1 MFILE
6 YSEFKVIFVNAFHIN
21 NLPSPNEEQTERF
34 HRFCEF
40 LLETNKTT
48 NLTAI
53 RTPEDVIYKH
63 FVDSALVSAYIPQNA
78 TVLDLGCGP
87 GFPSLPLAILR
98 PDLSIKALD
107 STAKK
112 IAFLNQAAELL
123 QLSNIKGISGRAE
136 DAAIRKQLGQFD
148 VVVSRAV
155 ARLNVLSELCIPY
168 LKINGR
174 LVALKGAKAAE
185 ELDEAQNA
193 IKILGGSDALLVNTN
208 LATEEEAEVRGII
221 LITKKAASPQKY
233 PRPYAA
239 ILKKPL

>member
-1 MFILE
+1 ME
-6 YSEFKVIFVNAFHIN
+6 YTEFKALLCAAFQKNGLEIPTESQADAFYRFT
-21 NLPSPNEEQTERF
+21 NL
-34 HRFCEF
+34 
-40 LLETNKTT
+40 LMETNQTT

-53 RTPEDVIYKH
+53 RNIPDVIYKH
-63 FVDSALVSAYIPQNA
+63 YVDSLLASKYFPIGA
-78 TVLDLGCGP
+78 TVLDIGCGP
-87 GFPSLPLAILR
+87 GFPSIPLAVWR
-98 PDLSIKALD
+98 PDLTITALD

-112 IAFLNQAAELL
+112 IAFVQAARDELGL
-123 QLSNIKGISGRAE
+123 QNLTAITGRAE
-136 DAAIRKQLGQFD
+136 DQAVRQKIGLVD
-148 VVVSRAV
+148 VVTSRAV

>member
-1 MFILE
+1 ME
-6 YSEFKVIFVNAFHIN
+6 YSEFKGILTEAFQIN
-21 NLPSPNEEQTERF
+21 RLPEPTEGQIQLF

-53 RTPEDVIYKH
+53 RNHEDVIYKH
-63 FVDSALVSAYIPQNA
+63 FVDSALVSAYIPQSV

-112 IAFLNQAAELL
+112 ITFLNQAAELL
-123 QLSNIKGISGRAE
+123 QLSNIKGVSGRAE
-136 DAAIRKQLGQFD
+136 DATVRKELGQFD
-148 VVVSRAV
+148 IVVSRAV
-155 ARLNVLSELCIPY
+155 ARLNVLCELCIPY
-168 LKINGR
+168 VKIGGN
-174 LVALKGAKAAE
+174 LLAMKGAKAE
-185 ELDEAQNA
+185 EEQIEAKAA
-193 IKILGGSDALLVNTN
+193 IQTLGGDTSKQIN
-208 LATEEEAEVRGII
+208 LQLRTQSNAEARAIIQIPKIATTP
-221 LITKKAASPQKY
+221 LKY
-233 PRPYAA
+233 PRPYAN